1 MPSDLFKARNPV
13 DEIDNMRRV
22 FDQVPDGMEKVQS
35 IFVRDLIGDTLGD
48 KPVTSVLR
56 ELNKEGKSAFYR
68 KLLGP
73 EKYQDTV
80 DILNGYRIGT
90 AFDIGAASAALKTG
104 SKSNSL
110 KRLASIISSPIKSIK
125 GVPDAISDRISATD
139 AKQRVGLIEE
149 MVFDTDLSKRLAR
162 VPSAGAPKREVDR
175 WLTSFEILSARA
187 RARASM
193 SGQSGTGQIMPDR
206 LPAALRQVI
215 GTGVVNSG
223 NGNGGVR

>member
-1 MPSDLFKARNPV
+1 MFHCQPYVEIPSEIFDL
-13 DEIDNMRRV
+13 
-22 FDQVPDGMEKVQS
+22 G
-35 IFVRDLIGDTLGD
+35 
-48 KPVTSVLR
+48 
-56 ELNKEGKSAFYR
+56 
-68 KLLGP
+68 
-73 EKYQDTV
+73 
-80 DILNGYRIGT
+80 
-90 AFDIGAASAALKTG
+90 
-104 SKSNSL
+104 
-110 KRLASIISSPIKSIK
+110 
-125 GVPDAISDRISATD
+125 ISATD